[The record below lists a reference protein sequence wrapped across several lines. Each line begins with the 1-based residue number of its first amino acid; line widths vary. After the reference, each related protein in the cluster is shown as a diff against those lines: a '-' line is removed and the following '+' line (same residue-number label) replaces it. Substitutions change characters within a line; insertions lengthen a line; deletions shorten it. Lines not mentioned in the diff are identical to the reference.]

1 MLSVPSFR
9 WIHIEDRN
17 NPDGPN
23 ESNDGTVGRTRAKC
37 DMWQDSQMIV
47 TGGLVSDDSGHLN
60 LDACNKTYYPFKVLD
75 TSTYEWQPQFVPE
88 KEYSVPEVVSDVV
101 GGR

>member
-1 MLSVPSFR
+1 
-9 WIHIEDRN
+9 
-17 NPDGPN
+17 
-23 ESNDGTVGRTRAKC
+23 
-37 DMWQDSQMIV
+37 MIV

-75 TSTYEWQPQFVPE
+75 TSTYAWQPQFVPE
-88 KEYSVPEVVSDVV
+88 KNYSIPGVITDVV